1 MAQPRKKKTT
11 TKRLKKTRTKAA
23 TSKTLTKSLI
33 FSANRNAMERV
44 EVPEWGGAVF
54 VRSVRGNEWME
65 FRDAVMNRQGE
76 VIENT
81 MMARLVALTIC
92 DAGGKRLFANDDW
105 ELVNELP
112 LSPLMRVFRVAM
124 KFNNL
129 DDGDVEELSG
139 NLPKTPKPNSGS
151 T

>member
-1 MAQPRKKKTT
+1 MVQSKRQPNGRQ
-11 TKRLKKTRTKAA
+11 TKAA
-23 TSKTLTKSLI
+23 SKVLTKSQFL
-33 FSANRNAMERV
+33 NATKDSLKRV
-44 EVPEWGGAVF
+44 EIPELGGAVY

-65 FRDAVMNRQGE
+65 FRDAVVNRQGE

-105 ELVNELP
+105 ELVNNLP
-112 LSPLMRVFRVAM
+112 LPRLMRVFRVAM

-129 DDGDVEELSG
+129 DIEDVEEIVG
-139 NLPKTPKPNSGS
+139 NSSKTPSLSSG
-151 T
+151 